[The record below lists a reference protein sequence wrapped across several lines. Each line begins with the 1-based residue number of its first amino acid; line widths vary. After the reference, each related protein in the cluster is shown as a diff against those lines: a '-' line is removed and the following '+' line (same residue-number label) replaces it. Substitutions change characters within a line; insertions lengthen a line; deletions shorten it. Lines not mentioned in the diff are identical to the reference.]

1 MPRGSFAE
9 MPPLME
15 KVYQEFSGM
24 NRRADKLTCP
34 PNYYFDLLNGFLR
47 KDVQTGLGFI
57 TQRPGCDKFNS
68 VAVSGFG
75 TATPIRTMYEAVWN
89 GGSKDIIIRSGTSWG
104 KYNGVNTF
112 TTLDTGRTSD
122 VVGECV
128 MFQNQLIMVDGG
140 IPRVCSSAYSVTNL
154 SADPAMPQ
162 DATAVWVHSDKV
174 WMNSTANPM
183 KAYFSDTN
191 NATTDTA
198 WSDTGNAG
206 YLDLSTVL
214 PIGDQ
219 IIGFKTMGGTTIM
232 ILVIVTTQYLILYLA
247 GADPTQFTLLKYIKL
262 PVLADTGISQLGADL
277 IIASQNEVTSI
288 FNAYQNNDLE
298 TNGISQWIDP
308 FYRQQVADLTN
319 FQTQVA
325 AIFDNQLNH
334 WYLTLGNNVTLVY
347 SVDVQNFTGR
357 WVYPFNI
364 YAWCRRANGTILAAS
379 DSYAYTMNTGTDDA
393 GTAIPWQ
400 LTMPALYF
408 DMPNKY
414 KKPVE
419 FEALF
424 QATASLQLTLSY
436 YYDIS
441 LAAQPI
447 ATKTI
452 NITAQSSL
460 WNEALWNVSYWNQIG
475 NVLYNTPDLVGRGR
489 AMFIQLSH
497 STLDALISMPWF
509 VIRYNVEGRN

>member
-1 MPRGSFAE
+1 MPRGGMME
-9 MPPLME
+9 LPPLME

-47 KDVQTGLGFI
+47 KDVQSGLGFI
-57 TQRPGCDKFNS
+57 TQRAGSAKFNS
-68 VAVSGFG
+68 SALSGFG
-75 TATPIRTMYEAVWN
+75 TATPIRTIFEAQWN
-89 GGSKDIIIRSGTSWG
+89 GGSNDIIIRSGTCWG
-104 KYNGVNTF
+104 KYNGINAF
-112 TTLDTGRTSD
+112 TTIDTARTSD

-140 IPRVCSSAYSVTNL
+140 IPRVMNSGYSVSNL
-154 SADPAMPQ
+154 STDAAMPQ
-162 DATAVWVHSDKV
+162 DSTAVWVHSDKV
-174 WMNSTANPM
+174 WLNSTANPM

-191 NATTDTA
+191 NATTSTA

-214 PIGDQ
+214 PIGDK
-219 IIGFKTMGGTTIM
+219 IIGFKTMGGTTVM
-232 ILVIVTTQYLILYLA
+232 ILVIVTTQYLVLYLA

-262 PVLADTGISQLGADL
+262 PVLADAGISQLGADL

-308 FYRQQVADLTN
+308 FYRTTVASLTN
-319 FQTQVA
+319 FQQQVA
-325 AIFDNQLNH
+325 SIFDNQLNH
-334 WYLTLGNNVTLVY
+334 WYLTLGNNVTLIY
-347 SVDVQNFTGR
+347 SVDVQNFVGR
-357 WVYPFNI
+357 WTYPFNI

-379 DSYAYTMNTGTDDA
+379 DSYVYTMNTGSDDA
-393 GTAIPWQ
+393 GTAIQWQ

-408 DMPNKY
+408 DLPNRY

-452 NITAQSSL
+452 NITTQSSQ
-460 WNEALWNVSYWNQIG
+460 WNVALWNVSYWNQIG
-475 NVLYNTPDLVGRGR
+475 VVLYNTPDLVGRGR